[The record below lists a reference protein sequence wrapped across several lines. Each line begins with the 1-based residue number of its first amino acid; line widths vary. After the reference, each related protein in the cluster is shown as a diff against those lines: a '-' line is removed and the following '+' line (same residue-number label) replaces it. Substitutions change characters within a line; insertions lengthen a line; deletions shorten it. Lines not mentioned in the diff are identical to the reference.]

1 MDDETVNEK
10 STGQSDD
17 VLLVRSKE
25 DQKVKA
31 VKGID
36 ADGNMQ
42 TVKPVN
48 RNQNQFMR
56 VDKHG
61 DLFSNFFSNFL
72 NQLKDPTSFSF
83 FKVPADISTDLA
95 KEVNKGVGEQEGS
108 ALEQLEKYAVKVE
121 PKLNNEKSNNME
133 NTQKTQENGTDTQY
147 RYDPK
152 KIDWEMMSDIG
163 LSERELIER
172 NMLDPLLKGYKTNE
186 LVPLV
191 LRVGAAE
198 ARMDARLSL
207 KTNELGDVVI
217 AIHGIRK
224 EPNLKYPLFGHEFT
238 DEDKKN
244 LLQTGNMGRVV
255 DMVNPKTNEVIPSIV
270 SLDRLT
276 NEVVALPAER
286 IKVPDEIKGV
296 KLDDVQKQ
304 TLLDG
309 KPLYLE
315 GMISKKGTDFDAA
328 VQFNADK
335 RYVEFLFD
343 RSVPN
348 KQTVSE
354 QNVVSQGE
362 TREAPK
368 VFRGKELTD
377 QQHDKF
383 KAGEMVYV
391 DGLIDK
397 KGQTYQGY
405 ITFNKDTGKTD
416 FAFPGQVKEKAK
428 PAEEFKTQ
436 VAVNS
441 EGKTNEKTNKIKE
454 PLKRSQN
461 APKDQKQKVEQ
472 EADGVK
478 DSKQEV
484 GKKKGKKI

>member
-1 MDDETVNEK
+1 MEVEK
-10 STGQSDD
+10 SNQQVEKTSED
-17 VLLVRSKE
+17 VLLVRGKDE
-25 DQKVKA
+25 QKVRA

-36 ADGNMQ
+36 DKGNMQ
-42 TVKPVN
+42 TVNPIK

-72 NQLKDPTSFSF
+72 SQLRDPSSFSF
-83 FKVPADISTDLA
+83 FKVPLESSVDIGQ
-95 KEVNKGVGEQEGS
+95 EVNKRVVDKDTS
-108 ALEQLEKYAVKVE
+108 VLEHLEKYAVKNE
-121 PKLNNEKSNNME
+121 NKMNNKNSNNME
-133 NTQKTQENGTDTQY
+133 NTQKAQENGTETQY

-172 NMLDPLLKGYKTNE
+172 NMMDSLLKGYKTSE

-191 LRVGAAE
+191 LKVGAAE

-286 IKVPDEIKGV
+286 IKIPNEIKGV

-304 TLLDG
+304 TLLEG

-315 GMISKKGTDFDAA
+315 GMISKKGTEFDAT

-343 RSVPN
+343 RSTSN

-354 QNVVSQGE
+354 QNVINQTE
-362 TREAPK
+362 PKEAPK

-377 QQHDKF
+377 QQHEKF
-383 KAGEMVYV
+383 KAGETVYI

-397 KGQTYQGY
+397 KGQSYQGY

-416 FAFPGQVKEKAK
+416 FAFPGQLKEKAK
-428 PAEEFKTQ
+428 VAEEFKTQ

-441 EGKTNEKTNKIKE
+441 DGKTNEKNNKIKE
-454 PLKRSQN
+454 PLKPSQD
-461 APKDQKQKVEQ
+461 APKDKKQKVEQ
-472 EADGVK
+472 ESGVK
-478 DSKQEV
+478 DNKQTVE
-484 GKKKGKKI
+484 KKKGKKI

>member
-1 MDDETVNEK
+1 MEVEK
-10 STGQSDD
+10 SNQQVEKTSED
-17 VLLVRSKE
+17 VLLVRGKDE
-25 DQKVKA
+25 QKVRA
-31 VKGID
+31 VKGVD
-36 ADGNMQ
+36 DKGNMQ
-42 TVKPVN
+42 TVNPIK

-72 NQLKDPTSFSF
+72 SQLRDPSSFSF
-83 FKVPADISTDLA
+83 FKVPLESSVDIGQ
-95 KEVNKGVGEQEGS
+95 EVNKRVVDKDTS
-108 ALEQLEKYAVKVE
+108 VLEHLEKYAVKNE
-121 PKLNNEKSNNME
+121 NKMNNKNSNNME
-133 NTQKTQENGTDTQY
+133 NTQKAQENGTETQY

-172 NMLDPLLKGYKTNE
+172 NMMDPLLKGYKTSE

-191 LRVGAAE
+191 LKVGAAE

-224 EPNLKYPLFGHEFT
+224 EPNLKYPLFGYEFT

-244 LLQTGNMGRVV
+244 LLQTGNMGRIV
-255 DMVNPKTNEVIPSIV
+255 DMFNPKTNEVIPSIV

-296 KLDDVQKQ
+296 KLDEQQKQ
-304 TLLDG
+304 TLLEG

-315 GMISKKGTDFDAA
+315 GMTSKKGTEFDAT

-343 RSVPN
+343 RSASN

-354 QNVVSQGE
+354 HNVVSKGE
-362 TREAPK
+362 PKEAPK
-368 VFRGKELTD
+368 VFRGKELTN
-377 QQHDKF
+377 QQHEKF
-383 KAGEMVYV
+383 KAGETVYI

-397 KGQTYQGY
+397 KGQSYQGY

-416 FAFPGQVKEKAK
+416 FAFPGQLKEKVKA
-428 PAEEFKTQ
+428 AEEFKTQ

-454 PLKRSQN
+454 PLKPSQD
-461 APKDQKQKVEQ
+461 APKDKKQKVEQ
-472 EADGVK
+472 ESGVK
-478 DSKQEV
+478 DNNNTVEKR
-484 GKKKGKKI
+484 KGKKI

>member
-1 MDDETVNEK
+1 MEVEK
-10 STGQSDD
+10 SNQQVEKTSED
-17 VLLVRSKE
+17 VLLVRGKDE
-25 DQKVKA
+25 QKVRA

-36 ADGNMQ
+36 DKGNMQ
-42 TVKPVN
+42 TVNPIK

-72 NQLKDPTSFSF
+72 SQLRDPSSFSF
-83 FKVPADISTDLA
+83 FKVPLESSVDIGQ
-95 KEVNKGVGEQEGS
+95 EVNKRVVDKDTS
-108 ALEQLEKYAVKVE
+108 VLEHLEKYAVKNE
-121 PKLNNEKSNNME
+121 NKMNNKNSNNME
-133 NTQKTQENGTDTQY
+133 NTPKAQENGTDIQY

-172 NMLDPLLKGYKTNE
+172 NMMDSLLKGYKTSE

-191 LRVGAAE
+191 LKVGAAE

-276 NEVVALPAER
+276 NEVVVLPAER
-286 IKVPDEIKGV
+286 IKIPDEIKGV
-296 KLDDVQKQ
+296 KLDEVQKQ
-304 TLLDG
+304 TLLEG

-315 GMISKKGTDFDAA
+315 GMISKKGTEFDAT

-343 RSVPN
+343 RNVPN

-354 QNVVSQGE
+354 QNLVSQGE
-362 TREAPK
+362 PKEAPK

-377 QQHDKF
+377 QQHEKF
-383 KAGEMVYV
+383 KAGETVYI

-397 KGQTYQGY
+397 KGQSYQGY

-416 FAFPGQVKEKAK
+416 FAFPGQLKEKAK
-428 PAEEFKTQ
+428 AAEEFKTQ

-441 EGKTNEKTNKIKE
+441 EGKTNEKTSKIKE
-454 PLKRSQN
+454 PLKPSQD
-461 APKDQKQKVEQ
+461 APKDNKQKVEQ
-472 EADGVK
+472 KSGVNDK
-478 DSKQEV
+478 KQTV

>member
-1 MDDETVNEK
+1 MNDETVNENSKGK
-10 STGQSDD
+10 SED
-17 VLLVRSKE
+17 VLLVSSKE
-25 DQKVKA
+25 DNKVKA
-31 VKGID
+31 VKGVD
-36 ADGNMQ
+36 ADGNMH
-42 TVKPVN
+42 TVSPIK

-83 FKVPADISTDLA
+83 FKVPADISVDLA
-95 KEVNKGVGEQEGS
+95 KEVNKGLDIKEDS
-108 ALEQLEKYAVKVE
+108 ALEKLEKYAFAVE

-133 NTQKTQENGTDTQY
+133 NTQKTQDSGTDTQY

-186 LVPLV
+186 LVQLV

-276 NEVVALPAER
+276 NEVIALPAER

-296 KLDDVQKQ
+296 KLDDAQKQ
-304 TLLDG
+304 TLLEG
-309 KPLYLE
+309 KPLYLD
-315 GMISKKGTDFDAA
+315 GMISKKGTEFDAS

-354 QNVVSQGE
+354 QNVGSQGE
-362 TREAPK
+362 PKEAPK

-428 PAEEFKTQ
+428 PAEDFKTQ

-441 EGKTNEKTNKIKE
+441 EGKTNEKTNKVKE

-461 APKDQKQKVEQ
+461 APKDQKQKVDQ
-472 EADGVK
+472 VGDGANN
-478 DSKQEV
+478 KQTVE
-484 GKKKGKKI
+484 KKKGKKI

>member
-1 MDDETVNEK
+1 MDEEKVDKKADE
-10 STGQSDD
+10 QPAD
-17 VLLVRSKE
+17 VLLVRSKDRQE
-25 DQKVKA
+25 VRA
-31 VKGID
+31 VKGVD
-36 ADGNMQ
+36 DKGNMQ
-42 TVKPVN
+42 TVNPIR

-72 NQLKDPTSFSF
+72 SQLRDPSSFSF
-83 FKVPADISTDLA
+83 FRVPLESAVDIGQ
-95 KEVNKGVGEQEGS
+95 EVNKRLDDKDASV
-108 ALEQLEKYAVKVE
+108 LKHLKKYAVNDENKMSN
-121 PKLNNEKSNNME
+121 KNLNNME
-133 NTQKTQENGTDTQY
+133 NTQKAQENGTETQY

-172 NMLDPLLKGYKTNE
+172 NMMDPLLKGYKTSE

-191 LRVGAAE
+191 LKVGAAE

-244 LLQTGNMGRVV
+244 LLQTGNMGRIV

-296 KLDDVQKQ
+296 KLDDEQKQ
-304 TLLDG
+304 TLLEG

-315 GMISKKGTDFDAA
+315 GMISKKGAEFDAT

-343 RSVPN
+343 RNVPN
-348 KQTVSE
+348 KKTVSE
-354 QNVVSQGE
+354 ENLVSQGE
-362 TREAPK
+362 PKEAPK

-377 QQHDKF
+377 QQHNKF
-383 KAGEMVYV
+383 KAGETIYI

-397 KGQTYQGY
+397 KGQSYQGY
-405 ITFNKDTGKTD
+405 ITFNQNTGKTD
-416 FAFPGQVKEKAK
+416 FAFPGQLKEKAK
-428 PAEEFKTQ
+428 AAEEFKTQ

-454 PLKRSQN
+454 PLKPSQD
-461 APKDQKQKVEQ
+461 APKDNKQKVEQ
-472 EADGVK
+472 ESGVK
-478 DSKQEV
+478 DNKQTIE
-484 GKKKGKKI
+484 KKKGKKI